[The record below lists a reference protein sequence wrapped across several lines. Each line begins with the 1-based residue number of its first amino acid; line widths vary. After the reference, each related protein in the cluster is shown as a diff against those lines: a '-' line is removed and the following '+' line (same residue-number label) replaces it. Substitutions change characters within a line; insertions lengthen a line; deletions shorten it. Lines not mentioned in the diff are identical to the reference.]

1 MTKVFSPSSCAGIYA
16 GIMRNSTI
24 KIIVFIGAT
33 LLQNSLVYGAD
44 EVDLP
49 FWAGKGART
58 DKRVV
63 AIVPHCCCSGTLA
76 IARVSQLP
84 AVGEKDPP
92 EPELALE
99 LNEKG
104 EILRRWPLP
113 VDKIILA
120 IRGEQILVQIAPKN
134 SSKSVKAIYI
144 SSQGEVSKAEAPDNL
159 TEPVSYKCPNL
170 PEFGK
175 SAYLRCWIF
184 RDLSSGAI
192 RKLAFQG
199 PCT

>member
-1 MTKVFSPSSCAGIYA
+1 M
-16 GIMRNSTI
+16 MRNSLI
-24 KIIVFIGAT
+24 KIIVFISAI

-49 FWAGKGART
+49 FWAGKGAQT
-58 DKRVV
+58 DKRVLE
-63 AIVPHCCCSGTLA
+63 IVPHCCCSGTLA
-76 IARVSQLP
+76 VARVSQLP
-84 AVGEKDPP
+84 AVGEKDPL

-99 LNEKG
+99 LNEKD
-104 EILRRWPLP
+104 EVVRRWPLP

-120 IRGEQILVQIAPKN
+120 IKGEQILVQIAPKN
-134 SSKSVKAIYI
+134 GSKPIKAIYI
-144 SSQGEVSKAEAPDNL
+144 SPQGEVSKAEVPAYL
-159 TEPVSYKCPNL
+159 TEPVSYICPHL

-192 RKLAFQG
+192 RRLAFQG